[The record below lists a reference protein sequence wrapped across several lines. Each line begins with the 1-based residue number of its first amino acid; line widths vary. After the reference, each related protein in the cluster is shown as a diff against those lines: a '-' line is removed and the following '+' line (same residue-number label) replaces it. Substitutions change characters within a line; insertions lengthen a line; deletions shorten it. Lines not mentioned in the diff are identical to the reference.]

1 MVKTLHSQVA
11 GSRGQGLVLF
21 GSWLTVVLAIIVIL
35 PLLAEAAI
43 AGPFEDGHTSYKQR
57 DFNNAFKI
65 WRPLAE
71 KGDAKSQY
79 FLGRMYGFG
88 EGVPQNYVQAYMWF
102 TLAASRFSPGE
113 DRTKTIQACDWMSMQ
128 MSPSQIAEAKRLARE
143 WKPTTPKR

>member
-1 MVKTLHSQVA
+1 MKTPHSQVA
-11 GSRGQGLVLF
+11 GNRGQGLALF
-21 GSWLTVVLAIIVIL
+21 GSWLTIALAVIVIL

-43 AGPFEDGHTSYKQR
+43 AGPFEDGHLLYKQR
-57 DFNNAFKI
+57 NFTQACKI
-65 WRPLAE
+65 LRPLAD

-113 DRTKTIQACDWMSMQ
+113 DRDKTIQACDWMSMQ

-143 WKPTTPKR
+143 WRPIAPKR